1 MQLKTLNGDVAKVIA
16 RGETHAPT
24 LADVLARDT
33 PVAYAFIGPAFFLLL
48 FLVAYPFVLSVW
60 FSLSDARVGET
71 GAFVGLDN
79 FRRLLTSAIFLQTL
93 QNSVVFTTLALGFR
107 RAVWRMYGYSPSG
120 IGIDERRWRRSKRF
134 RSD

>member
-33 PVAYAFIGPAFFLLL
+33 PVAYAFIAPAFFLLL

-71 GAFVGLDN
+71 GSFVGVDN
-79 FRRLLTSAIFLQTL
+79 FLRLLSSGIFQQTL
-93 QNSVVFTTLALGFR
+93 QNSIVFTAAALTEIG
-107 RAVWRMYGYSPSG
+107 RAHV
-120 IGIDERRWRRSKRF
+120 
-134 RSD
+134 